1 MKKLCTV
8 LLLSAMFCT
17 LFTACG
23 KKAESDVSPNA
34 SPIISLS
41 DFDTVQKNFEEISF
55 TIPKDWTSKTDE
67 NGILFFYSAQNH
79 YMVFQKQILK
89 IDDSTIDSYVNG
101 MVEKLGSEVKS
112 QSEVTIDGVPA
123 YYVQT
128 AFFPDKVTP
137 MPIHFVGFQNGDAF
151 FSVMLSKTA
160 GDNSEDLSTL
170 FNDITQSIKINQ
182 TVKVTPSPTPEPTPK
197 KTVYKAGMYKVGADI
212 GAGEYFLT
220 STGSGYYSLNSDSSG
235 SFDSILEN
243 DNFKN
248 SAYIT
253 VSDGQYLELSNCTMI
268 AAGDAEP
275 QKPVNGTYPSGMY
288 KVGYEIPAGEYK
300 LKPTSSSGYYARLS
314 KASSSLDA
322 IIANDN
328 FSGEIYLTI
337 KDGEYLKL
345 SNCVL
350 IIQ

>member
-17 LFTACG
+17 FFTACG
-23 KKAESDVSPNA
+23 KKAE
-34 SPIISLS
+34 
-41 DFDTVQKNFEEISF
+41 EISSTAQNINALQLSSF
-55 TIPKDWTSKTDE
+55 ETTREANSGLSFDVPKNWTKKANDDNFSEIYTSSSGDFLNVGRMVPEYTYASLIEEFKKQDGFADLQEETIQAGGKEVKIAKFKQTSNGKELRTHGAVFE
-67 NGILFFYSAQNH
+67 NGDRNLAFLLCNMNIENTDYTDFF
-79 YMVFQKQILK
+79 
-89 IDDSTIDSYVNG
+89 
-101 MVEKLGSEVKS
+101 KS
-112 QSEVTIDGVPA
+112 I
-123 YYVQT
+123 
-128 AFFPDKVTP
+128 
-137 MPIHFVGFQNGDAF
+137 I
-151 FSVMLSKTA
+151 
-160 GDNSEDLSTL
+160 
-170 FNDITQSIKINQ
+170 QSIKVEQ
-182 TVKVTPSPTPEPTPK
+182 VYKASPTPEPTPK